1 MRSIEPNTH
10 TGNTMLTITGEKF
23 GRDAS
28 AVEVHFIDTEES
40 HCDVRS
46 VSDTVIECYLTSTP
60 AGVRRQVSVKIGNA
74 GKQYNRSSHRQDQN
88 NAYDGH
94 VRKCRDPL
102 LLYIEFYQIVQFNIL
117 CTLNIKCD
125 ICFFKYFVIILNLF

>member
-74 GKQYNRSSHRQDQN
+74 GKQYNRSSSALIGRTRTMHMTAMCGN
-88 NAYDGH
+88 
-94 VRKCRDPL
+94 VETPFC
-102 LLYIEFYQIVQFNIL
+102 
-117 CTLNIKCD
+117 CTLNSIKL
-125 ICFFKYFVIILNLF
+125 FNLLYCVH